1 MINSIKAVVT
11 DSVDPFYNI
20 SLEARLLD
28 MCDDKTVYL
37 YLWRNDRTVVIGKN
51 QNAFKECR
59 VDLLESEG
67 GHLVRRLTGGGAVY
81 HDKNNLNFS
90 FVAHKDNYDLARQMA
105 VVLHAVR
112 RCGIKAEQNGRND
125 ITVDGKKFSGNSFLT
140 KGDIKL
146 HNGTILIDT
155 SSSEMEKYLT
165 VSAEKMKSKGV
176 NSVRSRVVNLKQLD
190 KSLTTGKMAMLLLR
204 SFGDIFDLP
213 VQLIRED
220 ELDCEKIFEIEREV
234 FQNDEFR
241 FGKNPSFE
249 NSLKKRFDWGE
260 IEICFSSEKGVIT
273 NVEVFSDALDAE
285 AVEQTKAFLLGKP
298 LAHLKQLVKGN
309 DNKILSDAVSL
320 F

>member
-1 MINSIKAVVT
+1 M
-11 DSVDPFYNI
+11 
-20 SLEARLLD
+20 E
-28 MCDDKTVYL
+28 
-37 YLWRNDRTVVIGKN
+37 
-51 QNAFKECR
+51 
-59 VDLLESEG
+59 
-67 GHLVRRLTGGGAVY
+67 
-81 HDKNNLNFS
+81 
-90 FVAHKDNYDLARQMA
+90 
-105 VVLHAVR
+105 
-112 RCGIKAEQNGRND
+112 AEQNGRND

-260 IEICFSSEKGVIT
+260 IEICFSSEKGFDKGRTRIGQYIYISRLVVFHYIILYFIDNDTMISLIIANVI
-273 NVEVFSDALDAE
+273 NYCLKELFS
-285 AVEQTKAFLLGKP
+285 TKN
-298 LAHLKQLVKGN
+298 KQG
-309 DNKILSDAVSL
+309 
-320 F
+320 